1 MYILVTD
8 FVSVVSHNMQVNKKV
23 VALLKIVCIMT
34 RQFEII
40 TMKYLLTVNSI
51 WYIKTGENIYHNF
64 YNGCSKILKLW
75 NVEKKSCFCAIYIN

>member
-40 TMKYLLTVNSI
+40 TMKYLLTS
-51 WYIKTGENIYHNF
+51 
-64 YNGCSKILKLW
+64 
-75 NVEKKSCFCAIYIN
+75 